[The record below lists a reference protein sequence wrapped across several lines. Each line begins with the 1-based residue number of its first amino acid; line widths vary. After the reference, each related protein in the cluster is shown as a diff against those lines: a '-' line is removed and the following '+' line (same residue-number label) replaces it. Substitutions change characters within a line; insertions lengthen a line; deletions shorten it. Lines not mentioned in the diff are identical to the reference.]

1 MKTLIVMP
9 ARNEAETIGAV
20 IGRLKA
26 IVPDADILVVNDAS
40 TDNTAEVAAKA
51 GAKVVNL
58 PNKPRLWRRCPNW
71 LQVCCQT

>member
-9 ARNEAETIGAV
+9 ARNEAQTIGAV

-26 IVPDADILVVNDAS
+26 LMPDADILVVNDAS
-40 TDNTAEVAAKA
+40 TDKTAEVAEKA

-58 PNKPRLWRRCPNW
+58 PINLGYGGA
-71 LQVCCQT
+71 VQTGFKYAA